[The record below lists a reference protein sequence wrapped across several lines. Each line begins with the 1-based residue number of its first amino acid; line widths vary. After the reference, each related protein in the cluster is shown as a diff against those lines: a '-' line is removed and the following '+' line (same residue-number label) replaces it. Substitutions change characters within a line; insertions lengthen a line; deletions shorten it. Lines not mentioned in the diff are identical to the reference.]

1 MRPVG
6 EPTDASQAKLKTIA
20 RAAPPKDAQRRCLRS
35 DAAKK
40 SIVRGAKVIAKNGKH
55 QSKKPP
61 VIVINTLTLSF
72 IIIYGNVY

>member
-6 EPTDASQAKLKTIA
+6 EPTNASQAKLKTIA

-40 SIVRGAKVIAKNGKH
+40 SIVSGAKVIAKNGKH
-55 QSKKPP
+55 QSKKLLI
-61 VIVINTLTLSF
+61 IVANTLTLSF
-72 IIIYGNVY
+72 TIIFGNVY